1 MDRELMDKIK
11 REEIIPFIE
20 EYYASIGRTNV
31 PDYKNYSLTD
41 LKKCLHLFG
50 IHLKKEGKPKKN

>member
-1 MDRELMDKIK
+1 MDKIK

-31 PDYKNYSLTD
+31 PDYKNYSLAD

-50 IHLKKEGKPKKN
+50 IHLTKEGKPKKN